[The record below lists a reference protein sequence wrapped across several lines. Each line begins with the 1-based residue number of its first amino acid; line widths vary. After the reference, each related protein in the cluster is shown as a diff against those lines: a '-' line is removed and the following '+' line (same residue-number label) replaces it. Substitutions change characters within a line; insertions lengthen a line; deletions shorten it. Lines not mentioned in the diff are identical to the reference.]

1 MRFWRRPRRGFASI
15 TQPICPT
22 FWLLGQASVPLGR
35 ADDSIR
41 FYELALDLDLTDV
54 STRLNLANQ
63 LIFMGRFDQARDNRP
78 WCNGT
83 AAPEMTLSFRSNR
96 V

>member
-22 FWLLGQASVPLGR
+22 FSLLGQASVPLGR
-35 ADDSIR
+35 ADDAIR

-63 LIFMGRFDQARDNRP
+63 PILKGRGTMSPRRGPMASTPMASGRP
-78 WCNGT
+78 I
-83 AAPEMTLSFRSNR
+83 A
-96 V
+96 